1 MKPLSL
7 TVIMYSKR
15 IYKVYVMYVLALSD
29 KLQSTHTI
37 RYRDELVDKPW
48 RILSSRNT
56 PPIHIN

>member
-29 KLQSTHTI
+29 KLQFVEHIFI
-37 RYRDELVDKPW
+37 RFQNL
-48 RILSSRNT
+48 
-56 PPIHIN
+56 